1 MTDATVFRTLNP
13 ATEALVASFETQ
25 SSAQAVARLEVA
37 SSGQQTWSSWSFDE
51 RAQVLAAAAGILE
64 SEADRWGKLMAL
76 EMGKPFSQG
85 VAEAKKCAW
94 VCRYYADQAE
104 GFLRPENAHVGARKS
119 YVRFDPLGLV
129 LAIMPW
135 NFPFWQVFRL
145 SAPAMM
151 AGNGVVLKH
160 APNVPQCARALV
172 EIFERAGVP
181 DGVFS
186 SLMVT
191 EEQVKELIADDRIAA
206 VSLTGSERAGQAVAA
221 LAGAHLKKVVLELGG
236 SDPFIVLE
244 DADIERAA
252 KVGVAA
258 RMLNTGQSCIAA
270 KRFLVEE
277 SVAEAFRRA
286 LLSEVSTLRLGDP
299 MAAETDL
306 GPLAREDLRAHL
318 QQQVSA
324 FVEHGAS
331 CLMGGQ
337 LSDGPGF
344 FYPPT
349 VLADVQPGSSV
360 WEEEIFGPVV
370 VLSTFSDLDE
380 ATQLA
385 NQTPFGL
392 GASIWT
398 KNRALAEQL
407 ATQLQCGAVFINEMV
422 KSDPR
427 LPFGGVKRSGFGREL
442 GRYGLLEFV
451 NIKTVWVD

>member
-1 MTDATVFRTLNP
+1 VALFRTLNP
-13 ATEALVASFETQ
+13 ATEALLASFETQ
-25 SSAQAVARLEVA
+25 SSAQAAARLEVA
-37 SSGQQTWSSWSFDE
+37 SCGQQTWSDWSFDE
-51 RAQVLAAAAGILE
+51 RAQVLGEAAAILE

-76 EMGKPFSQG
+76 EMGKPISQG

-94 VCRYYADQAE
+94 VCSYYAEQAE
-104 GFLRPENAHVGARKS
+104 GFLRPESADVGAQKS
-119 YVRFDPLGLV
+119 YVRFEPLGLV

-135 NFPFWQVFRL
+135 NFPFWQVFRV

-172 EIFERAGVP
+172 EIFERAGAP

-186 SLMVT
+186 SLMVS
-191 EEQVKELIADDRIAA
+191 EEQVKGLIADERIAA

-221 LAGAHLKKVVLELGG
+221 LAGAQLKKAVLELGG
-236 SDPFIVLE
+236 SDPFIVLA
-244 DADIERAA
+244 DANIGRAA
-252 KVGVAA
+252 KIGVAA
-258 RMLNTGQSCIAA
+258 RMLNSGQSCIAA
-270 KRFLVEE
+270 KRFLVQD
-277 SVAEAFRRA
+277 SVAESFKQE
-286 LLSEVSTLRLGDP
+286 LLCEVAALRLGDP
-299 MAAETDL
+299 MAADTDL
-306 GPLAREDLRAHL
+306 GPLAREDLRAQLH
-318 QQQVSA
+318 QQVLS
-324 FVEHGAS
+324 FVEQGAT
-331 CLMGGQ
+331 CLVGGQ
-337 LSDGPGF
+337 LAQGPGF

-349 VLADVQPGSSV
+349 ILADVQPGSLV
-360 WEEEIFGPVV
+360 WDEEVFGPVV
-370 VLSTFSDLDE
+370 VLSTFSDVDE
-380 ATQLA
+380 AITLA

-398 KNRALAEQL
+398 ENRALAEQMVPRL
-407 ATQLQCGAVFINEMV
+407 ECGAVFVNEMV